1 VLGPGAPPAV
11 VPAASATVLTL
22 PELVLRPNNQCSTS
36 ELATPGTDARA
47 AALDE
52 TQKGLARCSLERR

>member
-1 VLGPGAPPAV
+1 MLGLRTPPAV
-11 VPAASATVLTL
+11 VPAAFAAVLNL
-22 PELVLRPNNQCSTS
+22 PELMLRPNNQCSTS